1 VSPQA
6 SNGAGAG
13 WWSDDTATGPFTVR
27 TRWRWLAMA
36 AVFLGPFAFP
46 VGMYAVGAG
55 DWPALAVLAAY
66 GACYLLF
73 PWAVAV
79 PDTRAKVAFGVLILA
94 LGWTLF
100 AWIGVGS
107 VYGLLF
113 AIIPIAMGLP
123 PGWMLVLNG
132 GTVLALGVL
141 EALGGAEDLGGGF
154 AYSDLWAMFGITTT
168 LFFLVRLI
176 RTVRRLR
183 EANAQIA
190 ALAVG
195 AERERLARDL
205 HDILGHSLTT
215 ITVKA
220 GAARRLLETGQG
232 EDRAIEE
239 IRDVEALTR
248 SALSDVRATVSEYRE
263 VSLAGELAGAR
274 AALRAADIDADL
286 PRAVD
291 DVDPALQSVFGYVV
305 REAVTNAIRHSGAK
319 AVRIQLG
326 PNWISVADDGR
337 GRGGDAPGTG
347 LRGLGE
353 RLGAVG
359 GVLDAGPA
367 PDGGFTVRA
376 EVP

>member
-1 VSPQA
+1 MSVPNA
-6 SNGAGAG
+6 NGTRAG
-13 WWSDDTATGPFTVR
+13 WWNDDSGGPFAGR
-27 TRWRWLAMA
+27 TRWRWILMGL
-36 AVFLGPFAFP
+36 VFLAPFSTLVA
-46 VGMYAVGAG
+46 AGAIG
-55 DWPALAVLAAY
+55 DRDWSALAVVLAY
-66 GACYLLF
+66 SACYLVF

-79 PDTRAKVAFGVLILA
+79 PDIRWRLAFGALVLA

-100 AWIGVGS
+100 AWNNTGG

-123 PGWMLVLNG
+123 LGWTLVLAG
-132 GTVLALGVL
+132 GTVAALAVL
-141 EALGGAEDLGGGF
+141 EALGLNDGIGGGYG
-154 AYSDLWAMFGITTT
+154 YSDLWAMFGITTT
-168 LFFLVRLI
+168 LFFVVRLI
-176 RTVRRLR
+176 RTVRSLR
-183 EANAQIA
+183 EANATIA

-232 EDRAIEE
+232 EARAVEE
-239 IRDVEALTR
+239 IRDVEALSR

-291 DVDPALQSVFGYVV
+291 DVDPALHSAFGYVV
-305 REAVTNAIRHSGAK
+305 REAVTNALRHSGASV
-319 AVRIQLG
+319 VRIRLG
-326 PNWISVADDGR
+326 RNWITVADDGR
-337 GRGGDAPGTG
+337 GATRGTTGTG
-347 LRGLGE
+347 LRGLAE
-353 RLGAVG
+353 RLEGVG
-359 GVLDAGPA
+359 GALDAGPA
-367 PDGGFTVRA
+367 PEGGFTVRA